1 MALVTFVSLILVLA
15 IGFVP
20 VRLLRRAPN
29 RRVQDDIVGAQ
40 HTRLA
45 VVRNASIAYALRM
58 AAFIP
63 LFAWGASGDLRP
75 AVVASACFG
84 LGTWLVYL
92 ARRPLLE
99 FVDDALAHDSSITVH
114 AFIAR
119 AHGNDP
125 RVRRVAA
132 GVTLCALFGLVIGEA
147 LAAAAFLGPMLTSSA
162 MLPAFLFV
170 AALVSIAVTAAL
182 SGHSGTMHSAQLQLG
197 MLYFGL
203 FGATLLVLY
212 LHVSARTPLPPHVA
226 LAVAFAAVFGV
237 LVLWYRRSR
246 YVDTETIAGGRGE
259 GSRTARALR
268 RFGKALNGWLSV
280 LLVLIVILALMDL
293 HAAGASALA
302 RASAAALTAGT
313 RTSGVALLALGLLPL
328 FYPIVD
334 VTNWLRLAAARKD
347 VGVEA
352 DGNAGALRG
361 VFAIYAVETTL
372 IGLLVY
378 AFGAIA
384 GVVFAPHA
392 TTDGVEAFAAR
403 LLSTGNW
410 VAGIASVLLA
420 ICVLAAALSTTSALV
435 AAGLCTL
442 RYDVLALPRS
452 VAPPGDSVAA
462 SEATATRRALV
473 ACLAGL
479 AVAFATAG
487 AIAWMSPRIGF
498 ATGVLPALVS
508 TLCCAQLSFAPLV
521 LGPIVARARGGHG
534 AVSPGWAG
542 AILAVGFGTGVA
554 AVAGYLATGVDAW
567 LWSAAPAALGSGFV
581 LFGIGRAASPRA
593 G

>member
-1 MALVTFVSLILVLA
+1 MAFVTFVSLILVLA

-45 VVRNASIAYALRM
+45 VVRNASIAYAVRM
-58 AAFIP
+58 VAFIP

-75 AVVASACFG
+75 AVIASACFG
-84 LGTWLVYL
+84 LGTWLVYV

-114 AFIAR
+114 EFVAR

-147 LAAAAFLGPMLTSSA
+147 LAAAAFLVPMLASSA
-162 MLPAFLFV
+162 MLAAFLFV

-246 YVDTETIAGGRGE
+246 NVDTETIAGGRGE

-328 FYPIVD
+328 FYPID
-334 VTNWLRLAAARKD
+334 MT
-347 VGVEA
+347 
-352 DGNAGALRG
+352 
-361 VFAIYAVETTL
+361 
-372 IGLLVY
+372 
-378 AFGAIA
+378 
-384 GVVFAPHA
+384 
-392 TTDGVEAFAAR
+392 
-403 LLSTGNW
+403 
-410 VAGIASVLLA
+410 LLA
-420 ICVLAAALSTTSALV
+420 
-435 AAGLCTL
+435 GRL
-442 RYDVLALPRS
+442 R
-452 VAPPGDSVAA
+452 
-462 SEATATRRALV
+462 
-473 ACLAGL
+473 
-479 AVAFATAG
+479 
-487 AIAWMSPRIGF
+487 
-498 ATGVLPALVS
+498 
-508 TLCCAQLSFAPLV
+508 
-521 LGPIVARARGGHG
+521 
-534 AVSPGWAG
+534 
-542 AILAVGFGTGVA
+542 
-554 AVAGYLATGVDAW
+554 
-567 LWSAAPAALGSGFV
+567 
-581 LFGIGRAASPRA
+581 
-593 G
+593 